1 MHTNEE
7 VYNTFIPRWFGRL
20 GNNIQQ
26 ISNGIYYCAVKGMR
40 FTSPDHPM
48 INPIKVS
55 FGEKEFQLDHTKSN
69 NWFYFYNGP
78 DADFSVG
85 TDDLNHSR
93 KLICENYILPNLKVD
108 HNELLN
114 PLPYG
119 LLVIHLR
126 CGDLY
131 RLWPATHPQNPLA
144 YFLELLRLF
153 DNNVMILAEDMSH
166 PFMPT
171 FFEMGL
177 ESKIQ
182 VLPFKDTY
190 TYLLRARNLASSG
203 AGSYVISAALCSKN
217 LRRYYCTDLY
227 IENSLNP
234 TMIKDHLEVMMIP
247 LGDKYIKVGDWNNSP
262 ETIDKLFN
270 YKEER
275 ILFRRL

>member
-1 MHTNEE
+1 MHTNEI
-7 VYNTFIPRWFGRL
+7 VYDTFIPRWFGRL

-26 ISNGIYYCAVKGMR
+26 ISNGIYYCMR
-40 FTSPDHPM
+40 EGIMFTSPDHPM
-48 INPIKVS
+48 IFPIALS
-55 FGEKEFQLDHTKSN
+55 FGGKEYKLDHTKSN
-69 NWFYFYNGP
+69 NWFYFYDGS
-78 DADFSVG
+78 DADFQA
-85 TDDLNHSR
+85 DILDLNIKR
-93 KLICENYILPNLKVD
+93 KTICETYILPKLKID

-114 PLPYG
+114 PLPYD

-131 RLWPATHPQNPLA
+131 RMWPATHPQNPLS
-144 YFLELLRLF
+144 YFLELLKLF
-153 DNNVMILAEDMSH
+153 DNNVVILAEDMSH

-203 AGSYVISAALCSKN
+203 AGSYVISAALCSNN
-217 LRRYYCTDLY
+217 LIRYYCTDLY

-234 TMIKDHLEVMMIP
+234 TMIKDHLEVMMMP
-247 LGDKYIKVGDWNNSP
+247 LGDKYIKVGGWNNSP
-262 ETIDKLFN
+262 ETIDTLFN
-270 YKEER
+270 YKEHT
-275 ILFRRL
+275 LFRRL

>member
-1 MHTNEE
+1 MHTNEV
-7 VYNTFIPRWFGRL
+7 VYDTFIPRWFGRL

-26 ISNGIYYCAVKGMR
+26 ISNGIYYCRKEGIR

-48 INPIKVS
+48 ISSIDLP
-55 FGEKEFQLDHTKSN
+55 FGTKEQKLDHTKSN

-78 DADFSVG
+78 DADFSV
-85 TDDLNHSR
+85 DEYDLNKHR
-93 KLICENYILPNLKVD
+93 KSICEDYILPNLKID
-108 HNELLN
+108 HSELLD
-114 PLPYG
+114 PLHAD

-131 RLWPATHPQNPLA
+131 RLWPATHPQNPLP
-144 YFLELLRLF
+144 YFLELLKLF

-182 VLPFKDTY
+182 VLPFRDTY
-190 TYLLRARNLASSG
+190 TYLLRAQNLASSG

-217 LRRYYCTDLY
+217 LTQYYCTDLY

-234 TMIKDHLEVMMIP
+234 MMIKDHLNVQMMH
-247 LGDKYIKVGDWNNSP
+247 LGDKYIKVGGWNNSP
-262 ETIDKLFN
+262 EIIDKLFN
-270 YKEER
+270 YKES